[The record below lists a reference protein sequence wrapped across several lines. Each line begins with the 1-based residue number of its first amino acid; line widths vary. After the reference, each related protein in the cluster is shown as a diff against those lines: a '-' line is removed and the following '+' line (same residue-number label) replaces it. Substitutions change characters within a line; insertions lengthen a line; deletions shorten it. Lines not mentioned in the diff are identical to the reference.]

1 MAVTRIK
8 IAQFANGVDG
18 ELITW
23 DASGVPTTVAVGTS
37 GHVLTS
43 NGVGAAPTFQAVSGG
58 GSSSGIAGAVQIS
71 GGSGAFSSDATNFFF
86 DDTTNQLRL
95 AGGTGKAML
104 ITGQN
109 GGIDVLPASAITG
122 AVNVFNASADATG
135 NVNLSLTN
143 ANTTSGAN
151 VRVSLTTST
160 GGGDPFLLIST
171 AESGYVIGVDNSG
184 DDKLY
189 IGSGSSPSGMT
200 QANITLH
207 VAATGIQQT
216 TPTAKLHIG
225 GGTIAAETAPLKFT
239 QGVNMTTPEAG
250 AVEWD
255 GTNLFITQTTG
266 PTRKTIAYTDSA
278 ITGNINMSQ
287 LVSGTFSNNGSGG
300 LTGTLAT
307 SDFMQFNY
315 NGGVTGFII
324 NDLAN
329 SAVIYSK
336 DTTQSVSVDNVQVR
350 ITSGTSRMDYVDGT
364 LRLYD
369 SDATQFIGFQTPAT
383 GSLTTSYTLTFPAD
397 NGTLPNTALLTDASG
412 NLSWS
417 TDPIGNVAGVAS
429 SVDSEIALFNGTG
442 GKTIKRAT
450 GTGVAI
456 VTSGVLSTKTNPTGA
471 FVGDADAQTLTNKRI
486 DPRVAS
492 TTSSSTPT
500 PNVSTDDI
508 YILTAQAAAAT
519 FGAPTGTPVQG
530 TKLLIRIKDN
540 GTARTLAWNAIYRA
554 VGVTLPTTTVIS
566 KTLYVGCVYNATD
579 TLWDVIA
586 TAQQA

>member
-23 DASGVPTTVAVGTS
+23 DASGFPATVAGGTS

-43 NGVGAAPTFQAVSGG
+43 NGVGAAPTFQAVAGG

-86 DDTTNQLRL
+86 NTTSKQLNI
-95 AGGTGKAML
+95 AGNTSYGVTIGGTG
-104 ITGQN
+104 N
-109 GGIDVLPASAITG
+109 GYDASPAGAVTG
-122 AVNVFNASADATG
+122 AFTALRSNVDATG
-135 NVNLSLTN
+135 NVNLSINNL
-143 ANTTSGAN
+143 NTTSSAN
-151 VRVSLTTST
+151 ARISATTSA
-160 GGGDPFLLIST
+160 GGGDPFLQLST
-171 AESGYVIGVDNSG
+171 AEVGYIIGVDNDGS
-184 DDKLY
+184 DKLFMGL
-189 IGSGSSPSGMT
+189 GSNPSSMT
-200 QANITLH
+200 TTNITLSG
-207 VAATGIQQT
+207 VAMGVMQT
-216 TPTAKLHIG
+216 SPTAKLHLG
-225 GGTIAAETAPLKFT
+225 AGTTGATTAPLKFT
-239 QGVNMTTPEAG
+239 SGVNMTTPEAG

-315 NGGVTGFII
+315 NGGATGFIL

-350 ITSGTSRMDYVDGT
+350 IASGTSRMDYVDGT

-471 FVGDADAQTLTNKRI
+471 FVGESDTQTLSAKRI
-486 DPRVAS
+486 DPRVTS
-492 TTSSSTPT
+492 TTSSATPT
-500 PNVSTDDI
+500 PNVANEDV
-508 YILTAQAAAAT
+508 YILTALAVNAT
-519 FGAPTGTPVQG
+519 FGSPAGTPVQS
-530 TKLLIRIKDN
+530 TKLLIRVKDN
-540 GTARTLAWNAIYRA
+540 ATPRTLAWNAIYRA
-554 VGVTLPTTTVIS
+554 VGVTLPTTTTAN
-566 KTLYVGCVYNATD
+566 KTLYVGCVYNSTD
-579 TLWDVIA
+579 TKWDVIA
-586 TAQQA
+586 VTQEV

>member
-23 DASGVPTTVAVGTS
+23 DASGFPATVAGGTS

-43 NGVGAAPTFQAVSGG
+43 NGVGAAPTFQAVAGG

-86 DDTTNQLRL
+86 NTTSKQLNI
-95 AGGTGKAML
+95 AGNTSYGVTIGGTG
-104 ITGQN
+104 N
-109 GGIDVLPASAITG
+109 GYDASPAGAVTG
-122 AVNVFNASADATG
+122 AFTALRSNVDATG
-135 NVNLSLTN
+135 NVNLSINNL
-143 ANTTSGAN
+143 NTTSSAN
-151 VRVSLTTST
+151 ARISATTSA
-160 GGGDPFLLIST
+160 GGGDPFLQLST
-171 AESGYVIGVDNSG
+171 AEVGYIIGVDNDGS
-184 DDKLY
+184 DKLFMGL
-189 IGSGSSPSGMT
+189 GSNPSSMT
-200 QANITLH
+200 TTNITLSG
-207 VAATGIQQT
+207 VAMGVMQT
-216 TPTAKLHIG
+216 SPTAKLHLG
-225 GGTIAAETAPLKFT
+225 AGTTGATTAPLKFT
-239 QGVNMTTPEAG
+239 SGVNMTTPEAG

-315 NGGVTGFII
+315 NGGATGFIL

-471 FVGDADAQTLTNKRI
+471 FVGESDTQTLSAKRI
-486 DPRVAS
+486 DPRVTS
-492 TTSSSTPT
+492 TTSSATPT
-500 PNVSTDDI
+500 PNVANEDV
-508 YILTAQAAAAT
+508 YILTALAVNAT
-519 FGAPTGTPVQG
+519 FGSPAGTPVQS

-540 GTARTLAWNAIYRA
+540 ATPRTLAWNAIYRA
-554 VGVTLPTTTVIS
+554 VGVTLPTTTTAN
-566 KTLYVGCVYNATD
+566 KTLYVGCVYNSTD
-579 TLWDVIA
+579 TKWDVIA
-586 TAQQA
+586 VTQEV

>member
-23 DASGVPTTVAVGTS
+23 DASGFPATVAGGTS

-43 NGVGAAPTFQAVSGG
+43 NGVGAAPTFQAVAGG

-86 DDTTNQLRL
+86 NTTSKQLNI
-95 AGGTGKAML
+95 AGNTSYGVTIGGTG
-104 ITGQN
+104 N
-109 GGIDVLPASAITG
+109 GYDASPAGAVTG
-122 AVNVFNASADATG
+122 AFTALRSNVDATG
-135 NVNLSLTN
+135 NVNLSINNL
-143 ANTTSGAN
+143 NTTSSAN
-151 VRVSLTTST
+151 ARISATTSA
-160 GGGDPFLLIST
+160 GGGDPFLQLST
-171 AESGYVIGVDNSG
+171 AEVGYIIGVDNDGS
-184 DDKLY
+184 DKLFMGL
-189 IGSGSSPSGMT
+189 GSNPSSMT
-200 QANITLH
+200 TTNITLSG
-207 VAATGIQQT
+207 VAMGVMQT
-216 TPTAKLHIG
+216 SPTAKLHLG
-225 GGTIAAETAPLKFT
+225 AGTTGATTAPLKFT
-239 QGVNMTTPEAG
+239 SGVNMTTPEAG

-315 NGGVTGFII
+315 NGGATGFIL

-350 ITSGTSRMDYVDGT
+350 IASGTSRMDYVDGT

-471 FVGDADAQTLTNKRI
+471 FVGESDTQTLSAKRI
-486 DPRVAS
+486 DPRVTS
-492 TTSSSTPT
+492 TTSSATPT
-500 PNVSTDDI
+500 PNVANEDV
-508 YILTAQAAAAT
+508 YILTALAVNAT
-519 FGAPTGTPVQG
+519 FGSPAGTPVQS

-540 GTARTLAWNAIYRA
+540 ATPRTLAWNAIYRA
-554 VGVTLPTTTVIS
+554 VGVTLPTTTTAN
-566 KTLYVGCVYNATD
+566 KTLYVGCVYNSTD
-579 TLWDVIA
+579 TKWDVIA
-586 TAQQA
+586 VTQEV

>member
-8 IAQFANGVDG
+8 ISQFANGVDG

-23 DASGVPTTVAVGTS
+23 DASGVPATVAVGTS
-37 GHVLTS
+37 GQVLTS
-43 NGVGAAPTFQAVSGG
+43 NGVGAAPTFQTIAGG

-86 DDTTNQLRL
+86 NTTSKQLNI
-95 AGGTGKAML
+95 AGNTSYGVTIGGTG
-104 ITGQN
+104 N
-109 GGIDVLPASAITG
+109 GYDASPAGAVTG
-122 AVNVFNASADATG
+122 AFAALRSNVDATG
-135 NVNLSLTN
+135 NVNLSINNL
-143 ANTTSGAN
+143 NTTGSAN
-151 VRVSLTTST
+151 ARISATTSA
-160 GGGDPFLLIST
+160 GGGDPFLQLST
-171 AESGYVIGVDNSG
+171 AEVGYIIGVDNDGS
-184 DDKLY
+184 DKLFMGL
-189 IGSGSSPSGMT
+189 GSNPSSMT
-200 QANITLH
+200 TTNITLSG
-207 VAATGIQQT
+207 VAMGVMQT
-216 TPTAKLHIG
+216 SPTAKLHLG
-225 GGTIAAETAPLKFT
+225 AGTTGATTAPLKFT
-239 QGVNMTTPEAG
+239 SGVNMTTPEAG

-315 NGGVTGFII
+315 NGGATGFIL

-397 NGTLPNTALLTDASG
+397 NGTIPNTALLTDASG

-417 TDPIGNVAGVAS
+417 TDPIGNVIGVAS
-429 SVDSEIALFNGTG
+429 SADSEIALFNGTG

-471 FVGDADAQTLTNKRI
+471 FVGESDTQTLSAKRI
-486 DPRVAS
+486 DPRVTS
-492 TTSSSTPT
+492 TTSSATPT
-500 PNVSTDDI
+500 PNVANEDV
-508 YILTAQAAAAT
+508 YILTALAVNAT
-519 FGAPTGTPVQG
+519 FGSPAGPPVQS
-530 TKLLIRIKDN
+530 TKLLIRVKDN
-540 GTARTLAWNAIYRA
+540 ATPRTLAWNAIYRA
-554 VGVTLPTTTVIS
+554 VGVTLPTTTTAN
-566 KTLYVGCVYNATD
+566 KTLYVGCVYNSTD
-579 TLWDVIA
+579 TKWDVIA
-586 TAQQA
+586 VTQEV